1 MIYLYSTQVADTPW
15 TSSRIIYSV
24 LALSHGG
31 MPLLTKKYI
40 YKIDKQMYGS
50 AKGSD
55 AGLKKSQGS
64 IFTVVRSSE
73 TTKKSYGRPKHYKNL
88 SAGRLKFDLT
98 KKKIL
103 FKFSYELPAFL
114 QVVVHS

>member
-1 MIYLYSTQVADTPW
+1 MKIYLYSTQVADTPW

-40 YKIDKQMYGS
+40 YKIDKHMYGS

-55 AGLKKSQGS
+55 AGLKQNIIEVKTVFKPVSDT
-64 IFTVVRSSE
+64 FT
-73 TTKKSYGRPKHYKNL
+73 
-88 SAGRLKFDLT
+88 
-98 KKKIL
+98 
-103 FKFSYELPAFL
+103 
-114 QVVVHS
+114 